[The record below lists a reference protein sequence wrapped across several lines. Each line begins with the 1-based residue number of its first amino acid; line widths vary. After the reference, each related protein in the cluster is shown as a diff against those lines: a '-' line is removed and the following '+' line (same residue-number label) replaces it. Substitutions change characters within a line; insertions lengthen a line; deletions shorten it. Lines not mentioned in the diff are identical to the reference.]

1 MKKNYFIALLICF
14 TYGIKTNSQDL
25 LLNISGNNILETSKI
40 DSCNY
45 SKKHKNYKSISKE
58 VLRIQNLLYKQGYI
72 ENKLNKLEKFNDST
86 YKAKIELNKLYKNIT
101 IHYKANTIPKNWLN
115 GISNTVTDTH
125 FVLTFKDIESSL
137 KYLNSKLSEQ
147 GYPFSKIKLNDITT
161 NKNALSAHLDVAIKN
176 KKRTINKIKVEGYKK
191 FPKSYLKHFLKIKKN
206 QTFNL
211 NAINKKTELLK
222 TLKFANQIKAPEVL
236 FSKDSTTLYLYVK
249 KAQTNTFDGFLG
261 FGTNEDTNRL
271 EFDGF
276 LNLGLVNNLNYGETF
291 RLLYKSDEG
300 DQKTFQASLSLP
312 YLFKSPVG
320 VDLELNI
327 FRRDTSFSTT
337 RQAFK
342 LNYQINS
349 KQKIAAGITG
359 TKSSNLLPTNFVTQI
374 EDFDTSYY
382 TLAYNYI
389 KPELENLLFPVNA
402 SFSLETNFGN
412 RTSNIS
418 KEQQS
423 LILANAFKVFNLN
436 ARNSIYIRLNAEQ
449 LNSDTFFENELR
461 RFGGINSI
469 RGFEENSILASQFGL
484 INSEYRYKL
493 SNGIYVHTIID
504 AAYFENKI
512 NDSRQKLFGYGLGL
526 GILTKSGLLKLNYA
540 NGKSEDQKFKLS
552 NSKIHI
558 SLKATF

>member
-1 MKKNYFIALLICF
+1 M
-14 TYGIKTNSQDL
+14 
-25 LLNISGNNILETSKI
+25 
-40 DSCNY
+40 
-45 SKKHKNYKSISKE
+45 
-58 VLRIQNLLYKQGYI
+58 
-72 ENKLNKLEKFNDST
+72 
-86 YKAKIELNKLYKNIT
+86 
-101 IHYKANTIPKNWLN
+101 
-115 GISNTVTDTH
+115 
-125 FVLTFKDIESSL
+125 
-137 KYLNSKLSEQ
+137 
-147 GYPFSKIKLNDITT
+147 
-161 NKNALSAHLDVAIKN
+161 
-176 KKRTINKIKVEGYKK
+176 
-191 FPKSYLKHFLKIKKN
+191 
-206 QTFNL
+206 
-211 NAINKKTELLK
+211 
-222 TLKFANQIKAPEVL
+222 
-236 FSKDSTTLYLYVK
+236 
-249 KAQTNTFDGFLG
+249 
-261 FGTNEDTNRL
+261 
-271 EFDGF
+271 
-276 LNLGLVNNLNYGETF
+276 
-291 RLLYKSDEG
+291 
-300 DQKTFQASLSLP
+300 
-312 YLFKSPVG
+312 
-320 VDLELNI
+320 
-327 FRRDTSFSTT
+327 
-337 RQAFK
+337 
-342 LNYQINS
+342 
-349 KQKIAAGITG
+349 
-359 TKSSNLLPTNFVTQI
+359 LPTNFVTQI

-402 SFSLETNFGN
+402 SLSLETNFGN

-418 KEQQS
+418 KEQQA

>member
-14 TYGIKTNSQDL
+14 TYSIKTNGQDL

-45 SKKHKNYKSISKE
+45 SKKHKNYKSINKE
-58 VLRIQNLLYKQGYI
+58 VLRVQNLLYKQGYI

-115 GISNTVTDTH
+115 SISNTVTDTH
-125 FVLTFKDIESSL
+125 FVLTFKNIESSL

-147 GYPFSKIKLNDITT
+147 GYPFSKIKLNNITT

-389 KPELENLLFPVNA
+389 KPELENLLFPINA

-484 INSEYRYKL
+484 VNSEYRYKL